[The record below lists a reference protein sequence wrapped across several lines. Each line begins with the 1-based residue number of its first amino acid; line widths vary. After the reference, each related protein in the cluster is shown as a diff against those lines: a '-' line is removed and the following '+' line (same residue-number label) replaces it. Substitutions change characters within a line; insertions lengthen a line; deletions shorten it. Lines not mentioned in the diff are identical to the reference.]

1 MLYVSHV
8 RCLQNCGPLCV
19 CEDSLNN
26 TYVCVRLMDGKL
38 NLMYC
43 EFSDAEVLIDRGP
56 TQ

>member
-1 MLYVSHV
+1 M

-43 EFSDAEVLIDRGP
+43 EFSDAEVPIDGGL